1 MLPDPIKPRHY
12 AKIPSLIRR
21 DKGDIPVERFA
32 DQLRKRMAAFE
43 FVEAAKPPPV
53 RPSNPSL
60 IGTAD
65 GPISRILLTIPQYAV
80 DDPTMSAAYQ
90 ALIGSLPSNTAFVV
104 LVQQSA
110 KTSVKSWRPL
120 RRAASQS
127 GRVRRSD

>member
-21 DKGDIPVERFA
+21 DIAVERFA

-80 DDPTMSAAYQ
+80 DDLQ
-90 ALIGSLPSNTAFVV
+90 C
-104 LVQQSA
+104 QQRI
-110 KTSVKSWRPL
+110 KPC
-120 RRAASQS
+120 
-127 GRVRRSD
+127 